1 MMELLDQLEAEN
13 PEDPALAPKD
23 LSEWACIYIK
33 YLQIMRKLET
43 AYDQMVHPQKRQDMK
58 KALEAC
64 IGRMLE
70 IRHWMT
76 KLNRGLDFINLDDIL
91 VDLKL
96 GPEVLEV
103 PVPKYFIED
112 RAKEL
117 DDRDKFLEAL
127 VEKYNVKGPASS
139 PLIRIGA
146 PLPEEEAISMIQR
159 NERGR
164 QARERARLAAINK
177 RQRQIEDRRVRLG
190 VTLGHDEAARKIQAA
205 IRGWLWRRRIR
216 KEADKELMFIG
227 MKPKPRDPKRDPQVS
242 EAKNLM
248 RRKRVQ
254 LEHAREY
261 DEAVVSL
268 KTKVKELE
276 GQDMRE
282 TIQDKVNA
290 WFVEK
295 RNPETGEYPDFP
307 EKDDGGSRVILNPPP
322 PTLASLL
329 DDGADGKG
337 KKEAKKDPKKD
348 AKKDPKKDKKGA
360 DEAAAAAEQKIS
372 NVFTPAIE
380 AAVQDFVA
388 KWQDR
393 DESDN
398 FNQKYDPE
406 LVKDELRPIVF
417 EEIRQQVDE
426 EMRVLL
432 QNLKDLVEAERAAK
446 LGKKGKKKKKKGK
459 KKGKKGKKDKKKKKK
474 KDPTADRSIESLFAE
489 LVSNGILQQC
499 PHVHVRDYLGSSSFM
514 AATLE
519 KANIIPDPSMA
530 QIRQALTEYCIL
542 PLGSQFLHERAPY
555 TKTLLMYGAEK
566 TGKTLMAQAIA
577 NLSGSNF
584 FDISPRNTDGKY
596 PGKNVAMMIHM
607 VFKVARTMAPSVI
620 YIDEAEK
627 VFITDKKKLREFGSQ
642 EPFSRIKKELLKEV
656 KSLGPGERVLVMGNS
671 REPYLCVKKD
681 EKAFINFWNKHIYM
695 PLPDYASR
703 KVVWP
708 GLFERHQTWSGQ
720 VVMLLSQGRLSYEFD
735 LSTLSHISDGFSAGQ
750 LDMVVHSMLTKR
762 RVERLRAVP
771 VDIPEILQWL
781 CKVDPISREV
791 DEALRKFMDKTPAM
805 AVLKGGNKPG
815 TAGKDKK
822 GKKGAADKK
831 GKKK

>member
-1 MMELLDQLEAEN
+1 MELLDQLEAEN

-43 AYDQMVHPQKRQDMK
+43 AYDQMVHPQKRQDMR

-70 IRHWMT
+70 IRHWMVR
-76 KLNRGLDFINLDDIL
+76 LNRGLDFINLDDIL

-127 VEKYNVKGPASS
+127 IDKYNVKGPGASAI
-139 PLIRIGA
+139 IRIGA
-146 PLPEEEAISMIQR
+146 PLGEDEAILMIQK

-164 QARERARLAAINK
+164 QARERARLAAIAK

-190 VTLGHDEAARKIQAA
+190 VTLSHEEAARKIQAA
-205 IRGWLWRRRIR
+205 IRGFLWRRRIR

-227 MKPKPRDPKRDPQVS
+227 MKPKPRDPKRDPQS
-242 EAKNLM
+242 QESKNLM

-261 DEAVVSL
+261 DEAIVNL
-268 KTKVKELE
+268 KNKVRELE

-307 EKDDGGSRVILNPPP
+307 EADDGGSRVILNPPP

-329 DDGADGKG
+329 EDVVGDGKKGKDGKKDAGKDAKGKG
-337 KKEAKKDPKKD
+337 KKD
-348 AKKDPKKDKKGA
+348 DKKGKKG
-360 DEAAAAAEQKIS
+360 DDGMGSGEAEKITA
-372 NVFTPAIE
+372 VFIPSIE
-380 AAVQDFVA
+380 AGVQEFVA

-393 DESDN
+393 DEQDN
-398 FNQKYDPE
+398 FHQKFDGE

-417 EEIRQQVDE
+417 EEIRLQVDV

-446 LGKKGKKKKKKGK
+446 LGKKGKKKKGKK
-459 KKGKKGKKDKKKKKK
+459 KKGKKGKKDKKKGKKK

-530 QIRQALTEYCIL
+530 QVRQALTEYCIL
-542 PLGSQFLHERAPY
+542 PLGSQFIHERAPY
-555 TKTLLMYGAEK
+555 TKSVLLYGAEK

-596 PGKNVAMMIHM
+596 PGKNVAMMVHM

-620 YIDEAEK
+620 YLDEAEK
-627 VFITDKKKLREFGSQ
+627 VFLTDKKKLKEFGST
-642 EPFSRIKKELLKEV
+642 EPFSRIKKELLKEC
-656 KSLGPGERVLVMGNS
+656 KSLAPGERVLVLGNS
-671 REPYLCVKKD
+671 REPYICAKKD
-681 EKAFINFWNKHIYM
+681 EKAFMNFWAKHIFM

-703 KVVWP
+703 RVVWP
-708 GLFERHQTWSGQ
+708 GLFERHQ
-720 VVMLLSQGRLSYEFD
+720 GRLTYEFD
-735 LSTLSHISDGFSAGQ
+735 LSTLAHISDGYSSGL

-762 RVERLRAVP
+762 RIERLRTAP
-771 VDIPEILQWL
+771 VDIPEVLQWM
-781 CKVDPISREV
+781 CKVEPISREV
-791 DEALRKFMDKTPAM
+791 DEALRRFMDKTPAM
-805 AVLKGGNKPG
+805 AVLKGGGKPG
-815 TAGKDKK
+815 TAGSKPGTADKK
-822 GKKGAADKK
+822 GKKGAKK
-831 GKKK
+831 GKK